1 MFVVI
6 TWFLKVNLST
16 SERYSLVS
24 NFERQGLE
32 KILEKMRNFGSLEI
46 DTGNLAK
53 SREPLERYREPGEI
67 LEARRDTGHQ
77 EKSRES

>member
-1 MFVVI
+1 MLALMFVVI

-32 KILEKMRNFGSLEI
+32 KILEKMRNFGSLE
-46 DTGNLAK
+46 
-53 SREPLERYREPGEI
+53 RFREPGEI
-67 LEARRDTGHQ
+67 
-77 EKSRES
+77 